1 MLDFAHIANSFANDP
16 LASLLLAVPISFALI
31 VLSSRIWW
39 VHGPFAFLLLSVSIL
54 YHSQRH
60 LAFDSFLVGLFA
72 FPPLCRDIPNQP
84 LLFRI
89 GIFWFSAFA
98 LVAATIYAA
107 GDRSQ
112 PALPVDNLHVD
123 RATPAVTIE
132 RTT

>member
-1 MLDFAHIANSFANDP
+1 MAPLLCYCSPSRSFFKVNAT
-16 LASLLLAVPISFALI
+16 SHST
-31 VLSSRIWW
+31 
-39 VHGPFAFLLLSVSIL
+39 AFW
-54 YHSQRH
+54 
-60 LAFDSFLVGLFA
+60 VGLFA
-72 FPPLCRDIPNQP
+72 FPPLCRDIPNQL

-98 LVAATIYAA
+98 IIAAIIYAA
-107 GDRSQ
+107 GDRAQ